1 MKIFLDTAN
10 IDAVKQL
17 SALGIIDGITTNPT
31 HLSREGTSPRAQIKE
46 LCALLPHGDISVEVT
61 QSSPDDV
68 YRQAQEIFKLADNIS
83 VKIPCH
89 SRYYPVIDRLVKE
102 GVSINV
108 TLVFSVIQSLMMA
121 KLKVAYISP
130 FIGRWEDA
138 DGDGIGLLSDI
149 RAMLDQYGYQ
159 TKLLAASLRTPR
171 HLYES
176 IMVGADVATVP
187 PELLSKSLD
196 HILTDQGIARF
207 NADWKKLGVVTF
219 P

>member
-17 SALGIIDGITTNPT
+17 SALGIINGITTNPT
-31 HLSREGTSPRAQIKE
+31 HLSREGASPRAQILE

-61 QSSPDDV
+61 ESNPDDV
-68 YRQAQEIFKLADNIS
+68 YRQAKEIFKLAENIS

-89 SRYYPVIDRLVKE
+89 TKYYPVIDRLVKE

-121 KLKVAYISP
+121 KLNVAYISP
-130 FIGRWEDA
+130 FIGRWEDV
-138 DGDGIGLLSDI
+138 DGDGVGLLTDI
-149 RAMLDQYGYQ
+149 RAMLDQYGYS
-159 TKLLAASLRTPR
+159 TKLLAASLRTTR
-171 HLYES
+171 HLYEAILS
-176 IMVGADVATVP
+176 GADVATVP
-187 PELLSKSLD
+187 PELLAKSLD
-196 HILTDQGIARF
+196 HILTDQGIERF
-207 NADWKKLGVVTF
+207 TTDWKRLGVVKF